1 MFNSAPPEELARI
14 HLQDGRQGEVI
25 RIPLG
30 QPNLGACQ
38 PMKLHISTDRGET
51 AESTRSCENC
61 QQGLRPE

>member
-30 QPNLGACQ
+30 HNLGACE
-38 PMKLHISTDRGET
+38 PMKVHISTERGET
-51 AESTRSCENC
+51 VYHFN
-61 QQGLRPE
+61 